1 MGGSFGRGGS
11 VYKINPPQ
19 SERRPDQEEANP
31 EPETTREDLTVAGN
45 RATVQGHRVLGNGPS
60 VQGQGL
66 LQDILNLVPKP
77 PPLPAINLPAVDL
90 PDLNVEFPDI
100 NLNTDL
106 GIVNFKANLRRQQNR
121 QGVPGASGG
130 SVEGQGSF
138 EEVLKHRPDED
149 QEKED
154 ENERPSDR

>member
-1 MGGSFGRGGS
+1 MGRSTSDSSSLVLKKWQQRLD
-11 VYKINPPQ
+11 Y
-19 SERRPDQEEANP
+19 EC
-31 EPETTREDLTVAGN
+31 EDIDS
-45 RATVQGHRVLGNGPS
+45 H
-60 VQGQGL
+60 
-66 LQDILNLVPKP
+66 PKP
-77 PPLPAINLPAVDL
+77 PPLPAIDF

-106 GIVNFKANLRRQQNR
+106 GIVNFKANLRRQHNR
-121 QGVPGASGG
+121 QGVPGATGG

-154 ENERPSDR
+154 ENERPSDRWGAIYSKGPANFKLTFRLMTDKK